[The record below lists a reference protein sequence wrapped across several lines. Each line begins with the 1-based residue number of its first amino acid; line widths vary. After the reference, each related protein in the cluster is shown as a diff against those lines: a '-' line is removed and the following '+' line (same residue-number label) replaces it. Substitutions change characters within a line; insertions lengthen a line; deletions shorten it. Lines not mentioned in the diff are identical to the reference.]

1 MDIYEKRNENEVELK
16 LVGRLDAVNSVL
28 LQMDVEKWL
37 SYAAVQKLV
46 LDFSGLEYISSAAI
60 RVLLKAQKEIK
71 PGHELVIKNP
81 SEFCS
86 QVFDITGADI
96 FLTIVDDNKKSD
108 D

>member
-1 MDIYEKRNENEVELK
+1 MDIYEKREEHDVELK

-37 SYAAVQKLV
+37 SFATVQHLY
-46 LDFSGLEYISSAAI
+46 LDFSELEYISSAAI

-71 PGHELVIKNP
+71 PGHELIIKNP

-86 QVFDITGADI
+86 QVFQVTGADI
-96 FLTIVDDNKKSD
+96 FLTIEDDNKESD
-108 D
+108 